1 MKFLHSMI
9 RSFDVEK
16 SMKFYTEL
24 LGLKLNRKANL
35 EDCTLYYLIDETT
48 GVEIEL
54 TENFEKPENKYLNGE
69 AFGHFAFECDSFD
82 EFTKKVNE
90 LGYKYLY
97 EPFETVLKSEN
108 SVEKIK
114 IAFLEDPDG
123 NEIEIIEK
131 KR

>member
-9 RSFDVEK
+9 RSFDINK

-24 LGLKLNRKANL
+24 LGLKLSYKANL
-35 EDCTLYYLIDETT
+35 EDCTLYYLKDEVT

-54 TENFEKPENKYLNGE
+54 TENFEKPENKYVNGE
-69 AFGHFAFECDSFD
+69 AFGHFAFEVNDF
-82 EFTKKVNE
+82 EKFTKKMNE

-97 EPFETVLKSEN
+97 EPFDIVLKGEN
-108 SVEKIK
+108 DVKKMK

-123 NEIEIIEK
+123 NEIEIIQN
-131 KR
+131 